1 MSKREWKSLTATAV
15 LLAGMGVAAA
25 QTSTPSTMPK
35 DDLFAGTEKFANGA
49 SDVTELNMD
58 PESLNLV
65 NGRDAHRA
73 HRMVLNVV
81 RTYSYEKPGMYN
93 IADVEAIRNRLNT
106 GEWHCSVH
114 TRDLKH
120 GESTDICNR
129 HRTDGMVETAII
141 TVEPKE
147 LTFIHTIKQGSGE
160 GGGGMSEVLGPVGP
174 TGAAWRAEMAAAMA
188 EQQAEMK
195 AQMAEIK
202 PELALQMAEMKPQ
215 FAQMQLQMA
224 EQMRNFHMPAVHVD
238 VPAMHVDVPAT
249 HVRVPP
255 LPPAAPLP
263 PTQLTPQH

>member
-1 MSKREWKSLTATAV
+1 MKREWKSMLVAVVMLT
-15 LLAGMGVAAA
+15 GFGVGAA
-25 QTSTPSTMPK
+25 QTSTPSTMSK

-58 PESLNLV
+58 PQSLNLV
-65 NGRDAHRA
+65 NGKDAHRA

-114 TRDLKH
+114 TRDMKH

-129 HRTDGMVETAII
+129 NRTDGMVETAII

-160 GGGGMSEVLGPVGP
+160 GGGGMSEVWGPMGS
-174 TGAAWRAEMAAAMA
+174 TGAAWRAEFAAEMA

-195 AQMAEIK
+195 VQMAETK
-202 PELALQMAEMKPQ
+202 PGLALQMAEMKPV
-215 FAQMQLQMA
+215 FAQMRLQMA
-224 EQMRNFHMPAVHVD
+224 EQMKNFRTPAVHVD
-238 VPAMHVDVPAT
+238 APAMHFDVPAIHVDVPPMPEA
-249 HVRVPP
+249 
-255 LPPAAPLP
+255 PPAP
-263 PTQLTPQH
+263 PTQFTPQQ